1 MKNKI
6 LILGIM
12 ALMSINVSAGWSKS
26 GNKAINDLKYFTKNT
41 NAQNYYYAD
50 YDDYDD
56 DYDDYDDGYISEDGC
71 DDDSCDYYENDYDD
85 DYVPEDGCDDDNC
98 DYYENDYD
106 GYEY

>member
-1 MKNKI
+1 
-6 LILGIM
+6 M

-41 NAQNYYYAD
+41 NAQNYYYA
-50 YDDYDD
+50 
-56 DYDDYDDGYISEDGC
+56 DYDDGYISEDGC

>member
-6 LILGIM
+6 LILGIL

-26 GNKAINDLKYFTKNT
+26 RNNTVSGLKYFTKNT

-56 DYDDYDDGYISEDGC
+56 DDIDYDEGGDCDC
-71 DDDSCDYYENDYDD
+71 DDGSYDYYENDYDD

-98 DYYENDYD
+98 DYYEYDY
-106 GYEY
+106 